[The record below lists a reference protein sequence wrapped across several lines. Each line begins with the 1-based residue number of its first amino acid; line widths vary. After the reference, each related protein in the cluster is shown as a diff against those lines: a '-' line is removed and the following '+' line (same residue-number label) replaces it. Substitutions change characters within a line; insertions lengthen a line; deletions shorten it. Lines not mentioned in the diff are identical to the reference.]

1 MRYTV
6 RQYTAALYGALKD
19 GSEAEKRL
27 RFRRFLMLLRKN
39 RDLARLERILKEFE
53 KQWLRE
59 SGLRKVEIES
69 AAPASGKLKEEI
81 KKILGEKILFS
92 EKVNAGILAGV
103 KILVDG
109 ELMIDASAKRQ
120 LDQILGSR
128 L

>member
-1 MRYTV
+1 
-6 RQYTAALYGALKD
+6 
-19 GSEAEKRL
+19 
-27 RFRRFLMLLRKN
+27 MLLRKN